1 MSARPLNALPG
12 WWGKLPGTGDFVC
25 RRLPDAVRARL
36 DGWLQVELGALRRRH
51 AGWQTAYLGAPLWQF
66 AAGAGLLTQE
76 AWLGVMM
83 PSVDRV
89 GRYFPLL
96 IVQPMPQI
104 VVAPQAW
111 WDGVTQAALQ
121 ALHDDCGPQGLDDA
135 LVARFGAMKPGATS
149 TDGCQR
155 VEPGGSL
162 WRSAAGT
169 GAPLACAGWPRDAHF
184 DLLFDLAGLPAT
196 AGPVG

>member
-1 MSARPLNALPG
+1 
-12 WWGKLPGTGDFVC
+12 
-25 RRLPDAVRARL
+25 
-36 DGWLQVELGALRRRH
+36 
-51 AGWQTAYLGAPLWQF
+51 
-66 AAGAGLLTQE
+66 
-76 AWLGVMM
+76 
-83 PSVDRV
+83 
-89 GRYFPLL
+89 
-96 IVQPMPQI
+96 MPQI
-104 VVAPQAW
+104 VVASQAW
-111 WDGVTQAALQ
+111 WDGATQAALQ